1 MSDCLRGMQFNID
14 IWYATVHTI
23 RLQFQRES
31 STSVCNDIILMWITR
46 RLINN
51 YNGWTVNI
59 TMVFIIIPAK
69 ISILQNTNYLS
80 SY

>member
-14 IWYATVHTI
+14 IWYATIHTI

-31 STSVCNDIILMWITR
+31 SSSVCNDIILMWITR

-51 YNGWTVNI
+51 YNGRNRQYYVDIYHYPHENSTE
-59 TMVFIIIPAK
+59 
-69 ISILQNTNYLS
+69 Y
-80 SY
+80 